1 MYETSPWEDTA
12 RIAAISGLADKGDMR
27 KLADALMLRAQDWHE
42 GIGVNTRLRELP
54 QKQRFVLAQLFV
66 RHASEHGRGPDWRE
80 RALVLLATVADGFA
94 LDSWCETWTG
104 MLEHWARRKYWTGI
118 SDEVATVAGG
128 LLAAGRTLSG
138 EVVGLLRRSALQGL
152 WSAELLM
159 DRIPEPLLNPGELWT
174 DRILAELPELGEPWR
189 NLVRHL
195 LTAKSGRPT
204 RRWDGEAS
212 AFVEDIG
219 SEVIRRTVTPWLALA
234 THGGSD
240 HDGAY
245 DQYNVHAVRGL
256 AWLLSLL
263 PPDPETVRVL
273 GALVERP
280 PVKSGVAGAGVF
292 ALARLDGE
300 AGRVELNRLAGRLD
314 HKVTLRQIHRALAA
328 RAGEAATSTQA
339 LAGASPVSV
348 W

>member
-12 RIAAISGLADKGDMR
+12 RIAAISGLAEKGDVGE
-27 KLADALMLRAQDWHE
+27 LADVLMLRAHDWHE
-42 GIGVNTRLRELP
+42 GIGVNSRLRELSRE
-54 QKQRFVLAQLFV
+54 QRFALAQLFV
-66 RHASEHGRGPDWRE
+66 GHANKPGRVPDQHE
-80 RALVLLATVADGFA
+80 RAMVLLATVADGFA

-104 MLEHWARRKYWTGI
+104 MLENWARRKYWTGT
-118 SDEVATVAGG
+118 SDEAATVAGG

-174 DRILAELPELGEPWR
+174 DRILAELPDLGEPWR
-189 NLVRHL
+189 KLVRHM

-204 RRWDGEAS
+204 RRWDGDAA

-219 SEVIRRTVTPWLALA
+219 SGVIRRTVTPWLALA
-234 THGGSD
+234 TYGGSD

-245 DQYNVHAVRGL
+245 DQYNVHAIRGL

-300 AGRVELNRLAGRLD
+300 AGRVELNRLIGRVD

-328 RAGEAATSTQA
+328 GAGGPQRLTSPA
-339 LAGASPVSV
+339 
-348 W
+348 

>member
-1 MYETSPWEDTA
+1 MYDTSPWEDAA
-12 RIAAISGLADKGDMR
+12 RVAAIGCLADKGDMGE
-27 KLADALMLRAQDWHE
+27 LAHALMLRAHDWHE

-54 QKQRFVLAQLFV
+54 QEQRFVLAKLFV
-66 RHASEHGRGPDWRE
+66 GHAEEPGRVPDQRE
-80 RALVLLATVADGFA
+80 RAMVLLATVADGFA

-104 MLEHWARRKYWTGI
+104 MLENWARRKYWTGT

-138 EVVGLLRRSALQGL
+138 DVVGLLRRSALQGL
-152 WSAELLM
+152 CSAELLM
-159 DRIPEPLLNPGELWT
+159 DRLPEPLLNPGELWT

-189 NLVRHL
+189 NLVRQM

-204 RRWDGEAS
+204 RRWDGHA
-212 AFVEDIG
+212 AVFVAEVG
-219 SEVIRRTVTPWLALA
+219 SDVVRRTVTPWLALA

-245 DQYNVHAVRGL
+245 DQYNVHAIRGL

-263 PPDPETVRVL
+263 PPEAESVRVL

-300 AGRVELNRLAGRLD
+300 AGRVELNRLAGCID

-328 RAGEAATSTQA
+328 RPSEV
-339 LAGASPVSV
+339 AGASPISV
-348 W
+348 

>member
-1 MYETSPWEDTA
+1 MYDTSPWEDAA
-12 RIAAISGLADKGDMR
+12 RVAAIGCLVDKGDMGE
-27 KLADALMLRAQDWHE
+27 LAHALMLRAHDWHE

-54 QKQRFVLAQLFV
+54 QEPRFVLAQLLV
-66 RHASEHGRGPDWRE
+66 GHAEEPDRVPDQRE
-80 RALVLLATVADGFA
+80 RAMVLLATVADGFA

-104 MLEHWARRKYWTGI
+104 MLENWARRWNWTGTN
-118 SDEVATVAGG
+118 DQVATVAEG

-138 EVVGLLRRSALQGL
+138 EVVGLLRRSAIQGL

-159 DRIPEPLLNPGELWT
+159 NRIPEPLLNPGELWT

-195 LTAKSGRPT
+195 LTAKAGRPT

-219 SEVIRRTVTPWLALA
+219 SDVVRRTVTPWLALA
-234 THGGSD
+234 THGGSY
-240 HDGAY
+240 HEGAY
-245 DQYNVHAVRGL
+245 DQYNVHAIPGL

-292 ALARLDGE
+292 ALARLDAA
-300 AGRVELNRLAGRLD
+300 AGRGELNRLAGRVD
-314 HKVTLRQIHRALAA
+314 HKVTLRQIHRALA
-328 RAGEAATSTQA
+328 
-339 LAGASPVSV
+339 V
-348 W
+348 